1 MRSQLLYCS
10 QIWRPYVLELRD
22 VMFCVQSLKSP
33 TRDFDIMNFVSF
45 SSGDTRS
52 SAAGKMRHA
61 SCNTNSVKHFY
72 FHRLPRLWNL
82 LPQVDLGSS
91 VKSIKSCLQAFL
103 FAHFRKN
110 NSCTTHFMCPC
121 SKCGNVAHPPNYK

>member
-1 MRSQLLYCS
+1 
-10 QIWRPYVLELRD
+10 
-22 VMFCVQSLKSP
+22 
-33 TRDFDIMNFVSF
+33 MNFVSF

-91 VKSIKSCLQAFL
+91 VESIKSHLQAFL
-103 FAHFRKN
+103 FVHFRKN
-110 NSCTTHFMCPC
+110 FDPNNSCTSHFMCPC
-121 SKCGNVAHPPNYK
+121 SKCGNIAHPPNFKSS